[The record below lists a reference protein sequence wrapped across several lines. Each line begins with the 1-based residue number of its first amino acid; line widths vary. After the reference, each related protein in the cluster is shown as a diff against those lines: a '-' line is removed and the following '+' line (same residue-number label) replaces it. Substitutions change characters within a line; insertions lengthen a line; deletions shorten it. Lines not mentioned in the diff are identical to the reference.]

1 MIRMGMRRGGRVGV
15 VLGVLASLLL
25 SLGVTAPATSAT
37 FDRTL
42 ELLGVVFHVTCA
54 NNSSVNELRIVPSGL
69 EVDNAPIARTIEGT
83 VAGAESADLN
93 GDGSPEIYVFITSAG
108 SGSYGSL
115 VAYAANRRRSLSE
128 VYLPPVTQDVEASRG
143 YQGHDEFAVAGDA
156 LVRRFP
162 VYRAGDTNAG
172 PTGGTRQLQYRLMPG
187 EAGWILELDRSPE
200 LR

>member
-1 MIRMGMRRGGRVGV
+1 MGELRGGRRAGV
-15 VLGVLASLLL
+15 ALGVLACLLL
-25 SLGVTAPATSAT
+25 SLGVTAPVAGAT

-42 ELLGVVFHVTCA
+42 ELLGVLFRVTCA
-54 NNSSVNELRIVPSGL
+54 TDSSVNELHLVPSGL
-69 EVDNAPIARTIEGT
+69 EVDNTPIARTIEGT
-83 VAGAESADLN
+83 VAGAETADLN

-108 SGSYGSL
+108 SGSYGEL
-115 VAYAANRRRSLSE
+115 VAYAANRRKSLSE

-143 YQGHDEFAVAGDA
+143 YQGHDEFTLAGNA

-172 PTGGTRQLQYRLMPG
+172 PTGGARQLQYRLVPG
-187 EAGWILELDRSPE
+187 EAGWFLELVRSPE